1 MDEEKYISGEA
12 SYRFIRIPVNQK
24 VFYDSHVKERAAAEL
39 LNSEHS
45 HSHGQKFMA
54 LENTKTDFFTDLVTF
69 DVESGLQLPEHLLH
83 QTNIK
88 TFNEDEETLR

>member
-1 MDEEKYISGEA
+1 MELESSTQNVVLSLYFAHMDEEKYISWRA

-45 HSHGQKFMA
+45 HSHGQ
-54 LENTKTDFFTDLVTF
+54 N
-69 DVESGLQLPEHLLH
+69 SW
-83 QTNIK
+83 
-88 TFNEDEETLR
+88 R